1 MNEKNVDRRIMGKW
15 TVSSLVH
22 DFFFMLLQL
31 KQNINY
37 LL

>member
-1 MNEKNVDRRIMGKW
+1 MNENSADRRIMGKW
-15 TVSSLVH
+15 TVSSLAH
-22 DFFFMLLQL
+22 DFFYFAVG